1 MPDKKETV
9 KISWGYALLLAVIL
23 AAVAGFVCWEYG
35 QETGYE
41 AGYAE
46 MQAKLQDIRETS
58 YDQGYDDG
66 YAARDL
72 EEHYTIEEQ
81 SETASP
87 QKIEFS
93 ETPDSWNHTQT
104 VYITSTGEKYHQSW
118 CQYLRKSK
126 IAISLDDAID
136 SGYTACSRC
145 W

>member
-1 MPDKKETV
+1 MPDKKEPA

-41 AGYAE
+41 AGYSE

-66 YAARDL
+66 YAARGL
-72 EEHYTIEEQ
+72 EDSAYHIGDRLDNLQQASEEQ
-81 SETASP
+81 ST
-87 QKIEFS
+87 
-93 ETPDSWNHTQT
+93 T
-104 VYITSTGEKYHQSW
+104 VYITNTGEKYHRDG
-118 CQYLRKSK
+118 CQYLRQSK
-126 IAISLDDAID
+126 IAISLYDAKKQ
-136 SGYTACSRC
+136 GYTACSQC